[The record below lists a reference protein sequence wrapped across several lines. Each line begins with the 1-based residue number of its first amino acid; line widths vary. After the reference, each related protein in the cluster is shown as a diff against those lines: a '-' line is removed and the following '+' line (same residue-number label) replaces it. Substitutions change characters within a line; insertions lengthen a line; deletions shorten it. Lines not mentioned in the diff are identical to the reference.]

1 MFGEKIDN
9 NITMIQ
15 RLVAL
20 MRDLVITIIAGLTTC
35 ATLPL
40 RPRSN
45 RVNKEIQIQVK
56 DSVHGMGIIGK
67 DLPKVALAIS
77 TVQKG
82 TS

>member
-1 MFGEKIDN
+1 MVNRVGFVAFGW
-9 NITMIQ
+9 
-15 RLVAL
+15 
-20 MRDLVITIIAGLTTC
+20 C